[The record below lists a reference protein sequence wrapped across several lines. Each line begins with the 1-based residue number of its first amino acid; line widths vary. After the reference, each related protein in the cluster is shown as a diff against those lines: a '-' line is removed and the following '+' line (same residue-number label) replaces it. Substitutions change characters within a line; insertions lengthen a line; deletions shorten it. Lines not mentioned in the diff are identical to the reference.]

1 MFKVLLVDEVNGNCY
16 KRFECEDLFACEV
29 FVDHKKYDAPKDCH
43 YEIASDLADDLDE
56 EINSL
61 YVEAE
66 MIPEEELKDEVSSMI
81 SKILEAYDNKQITE
95 SEKDKLINMLQQ
107 EGKKMTISETA
118 KQIFNLSLAGYINGE
133 KIHAQMKETRV
144 LSRRMDGYK

>member
-118 KQIFNLSLAGYINGE
+118 KQICNLSLDGYINGE
-133 KIHAQMKETRV
+133 EIHAQMKETRV
-144 LSRRMDGYK
+144 LLRRMDGYK

>member
-107 EGKKMTISETA
+107 EGKK
-118 KQIFNLSLAGYINGE
+118 
-133 KIHAQMKETRV
+133 
-144 LSRRMDGYK
+144 DGNFRNSKTDLQSFACRIY

>member
-29 FVDHKKYDAPKDCH
+29 FVDHKKYDVPKDCH

-133 KIHAQMKETRV
+133 KIHAQIKETRV

>member
-1 MFKVLLVDEVNGNCY
+1 MHKQKTQLYNEGGHNMFKVLLVDEVNGNCY

-29 FVDHKKYDAPKDCH
+29 FVDHKKYDVPKDCH

-95 SEKDKLINMLQQ
+95 SEKDKLINMLQ
-107 EGKKMTISETA
+107 
-118 KQIFNLSLAGYINGE
+118 
-133 KIHAQMKETRV
+133 
-144 LSRRMDGYK
+144 

>member
-118 KQIFNLSLAGYINGE
+118 KQICNLSLAGYINGE
-133 KIHAQMKETRV
+133 EIHAQMKETRV
-144 LSRRMDGYK
+144 LLRRMDGQK

>member
-1 MFKVLLVDEVNGNCY
+1 
-16 KRFECEDLFACEV
+16 
-29 FVDHKKYDAPKDCH
+29 
-43 YEIASDLADDLDE
+43 
-56 EINSL
+56 
-61 YVEAE
+61 

-118 KQIFNLSLAGYINGE
+118 KQICNLSLAGYINGE
-133 KIHAQMKETRV
+133 EIHAQIKETRV

>member
-29 FVDHKKYDAPKDCH
+29 FVDHKKYDVPKDCH

-144 LSRRMDGYK
+144 LLRRMDGQK

>member
-1 MFKVLLVDEVNGNCY
+1 MFKVLLIDEVNGNCY
-16 KRFECEDLFACEV
+16 KRFECGDLFTCEV

-95 SEKDKLINMLQQ
+95 SEKDKLVNMLQI
-107 EGKKMTISETA
+107 EA
-118 KQIFNLSLAGYINGE
+118 
-133 KIHAQMKETRV
+133 
-144 LSRRMDGYK
+144 

>member
-107 EGKKMTISETA
+107 EGKKMAISETA
-118 KQIFNLSLAGYINGE
+118 KQICNLSLAGYINGE
-133 KIHAQMKETRV
+133 KIHAQMKEIFQIEEWRKV
-144 LSRRMDGYK
+144 I

>member
-29 FVDHKKYDAPKDCH
+29 FVDHKKYDVPKDCH
-43 YEIASDLADDLDE
+43 YEIVSDLADDLDE

-144 LSRRMDGYK
+144 LLRRMDGYK

>member
-1 MFKVLLVDEVNGNCY
+1 MKIFSL
-16 KRFECEDLFACEV
+16 
-29 FVDHKKYDAPKDCH
+29 FVDHKKYDAPEDCH

-95 SEKDKLINMLQQ
+95 SEKDKLINMLQ
-107 EGKKMTISETA
+107 
-118 KQIFNLSLAGYINGE
+118 
-133 KIHAQMKETRV
+133 
-144 LSRRMDGYK
+144 

>member
-43 YEIASDLADDLDE
+43 YEIASHLADDLDE

-95 SEKDKLINMLQQ
+95 SEKDKLINMLQ
-107 EGKKMTISETA
+107 
-118 KQIFNLSLAGYINGE
+118 
-133 KIHAQMKETRV
+133 
-144 LSRRMDGYK
+144 

>member
-1 MFKVLLVDEVNGNCY
+1 MFKVLLIDEVNGNCY
-16 KRFECEDLFACEV
+16 KRFECEDLFICEV

-43 YEIASDLADDLDE
+43 YEIVSDLADDLDE

-95 SEKDKLINMLQQ
+95 SEKDKLINMLQ
-107 EGKKMTISETA
+107 
-118 KQIFNLSLAGYINGE
+118 
-133 KIHAQMKETRV
+133 
-144 LSRRMDGYK
+144 

>member
-29 FVDHKKYDAPKDCH
+29 FVDHKKYDVPKDCH

-107 EGKKMTISETA
+107 EGKK
-118 KQIFNLSLAGYINGE
+118 
-133 KIHAQMKETRV
+133 
-144 LSRRMDGYK
+144 DGNFRNSKTDLQSFACRIY